1 MLLPFPLLGGQLA
14 FPVVLMAD
22 ALRLHPFPL
31 RTAMATSC
39 LPHISVSRAR
49 APRCR
54 VSKHFAVGLQSD
66 DDNDDDDGGR
76 SGSVLYQMYKSRI
89 ELVQHKQADA
99 LIPLPVSYTHT
110 DKQIKVQ
117 V

>member
-31 RTAMATSC
+31 RTAMAMSC

-66 DDNDDDDGGR
+66 DDDDGVR

-89 ELVQHKQADA
+89 ALVQHKQADA